1 MVRSPTE
8 QPQRLSPSPIQE
20 EQSSQSNISS
30 TSPGPPEQ
38 ERSIMDIIED
48 KFPTFD
54 HESVVHHFEEDT
66 LRDLEFQK
74 RT

>member
-1 MVRSPTE
+1 
-8 QPQRLSPSPIQE
+8 
-20 EQSSQSNISS
+20 
-30 TSPGPPEQ
+30 
-38 ERSIMDIIED
+38 MDIIED